1 MTGGEDSGRRSR
13 RRTPFDIH
21 FFAGLISISLLHFLG
36 GIQIKIQYLTDTQP
50 VAVARKSL
58 FVALACYY

>member
-1 MTGGEDSGRRSR
+1 MGEGVGGELRLTFTFLLVS
-13 RRTPFDIH
+13 FAFH
-21 FFAGLISISLLHFLG
+21 FCTFLG

-50 VAVARKSL
+50 VAAARKSL

>member
-1 MTGGEDSGRRSR
+1 MTGGEGSGRRSR

-21 FFAGLISISLLHFLG
+21 FFAGLICISLLHFFG
-36 GIQIKIQYLTDTQP
+36 GYTIQYLTDTQP
-50 VAVARKSL
+50 VAAARKSL

>member
-1 MTGGEDSGRRSR
+1 MTGGEGSRRRSR

-21 FFAGLISISLLHFLG
+21 FFAGLICISLLHFLG
-36 GIQIKIQYLTDTQP
+36 DIQIQYLTDTQP
-50 VAVARKSL
+50 VALARKSL

>member
-1 MTGGEDSGRRSR
+1 MTGGEGSGRRSR

-21 FFAGLISISLLHFLG
+21 FFAGLICISLLHFLG